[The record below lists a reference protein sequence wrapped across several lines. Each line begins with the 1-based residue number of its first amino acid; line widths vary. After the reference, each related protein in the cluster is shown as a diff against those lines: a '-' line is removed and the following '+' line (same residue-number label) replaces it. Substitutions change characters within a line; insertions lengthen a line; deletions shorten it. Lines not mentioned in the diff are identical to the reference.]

1 MKDIAILVDGL
12 SKQYRLGSKKR
23 SYRTLRET
31 IVGTLTDPFRRMNT
45 FAGANPGESTEH
57 EGWIWAL
64 KDVSFKVRRG
74 EVVGIIGRN
83 GAGKTTVLKI
93 LSQITEPT
101 EGNAYIYGRVGSL
114 LEVGT
119 GFHPELSGHENIYLN
134 GAILGMKRVEIER
147 KFDEIVA
154 FAEVQRFI
162 DTPVKHY
169 STGMYTRLAFAV
181 AAHLE
186 PDILIVDEVLAVG
199 DASFQKKCLGKMQ
212 DVAKGGRTVL
222 FVSHNMAAVTQLCGR
237 AVWLQNGRLK
247 MDGPSR
253 DVVSAY
259 LAADTLGSLN
269 WYAPTASK
277 NHEVQVKSV
286 RLLSIDDEPMS
297 MHEFNKPFHIEI
309 SYDVVVPTRDIS
321 IICRVTDSHGHDV
334 WTSWDTDTTEWG
346 GRVREPGVYAS
357 VCKVPGALLRPGRYH
372 ISVGS
377 HAGNGKMFGFH
388 ENLLAFDVSEIGFPL
403 NLNRVGIITPL
414 LDWEV
419 KRVDDLAQVPCR

>member
-1 MKDIAILVDGL
+1 MRDAIVVDRL
-12 SKQYRLGSKKR
+12 SKKYRLGPKKR

-31 IVGTLTDPFRRMNT
+31 IVGKLSNPFRQTNRVL
-45 FAGANPGESTEH
+45 
-57 EGWIWAL
+57 EGWMWAL
-64 KDVSFKVRRG
+64 KDVSFTIHRG

-101 EGNAYIYGRVGSL
+101 EGDAYIHGRVGSL

-119 GFHPELSGHENIYLN
+119 GFHPELTGRENIYLN
-134 GAILGMKRVEIER
+134 GAILGMKRTEIER

-154 FAEVQRFI
+154 FAEVERFI

-199 DASFQKKCLGKMQ
+199 DASFQKKCLGKMK

-222 FVSHNMAAVTQLCGR
+222 FVSHNMAAITQLCGR
-237 AVWLQNGRLK
+237 ALWLQNGQLK
-247 MDGPSR
+247 MDGYSR

-259 LAADTLGSLN
+259 LTADTMGSVD
-269 WYAPTASK
+269 WQAPAAVTS
-277 NHEVQVKSV
+277 HEVHLKSV
-286 RLLSIDDEPMS
+286 RLLSADDEPMGV
-297 MHEFNKPFHIEI
+297 HHFNQPFQVEI
-309 SYDVVVPTRDIS
+309 SYVVTVPTRDVS
-321 IICRVTDSHGHDV
+321 VICRITDSHGHDV

-346 GRVREPGVYAS
+346 ARVREAGIYRS

-372 ISVGS
+372 VSVGS
-377 HAGNGKMFGFH
+377 HAGNGKTFGYY
-388 ENLLAFDVSEIGFPL
+388 ENLMAFDVSEIGFPL
-403 NLNRVGIITPL
+403 NVNRVGIITPL
-414 LDWEV
+414 LEWEV
-419 KRVDDLAQVPCR
+419 QRIDHFAQVECK